1 MVGGLFGVH
10 NIDMGMCSSF
20 ARVFDIRKKKS
31 FFYIYYLS
39 WDGCCRIATFLSLQ
53 SIFLLPCASIF
64 PFLFCI
70 AWPLFSCKVG
80 MAGHMCALGMRCELR
95 CFCVRIY

>member
-31 FFYIYYLS
+31 FFFLTLS
-39 WDGCCRIATFLSLQ
+39 FMGWLLSNCHVSFIAVHFSFTYVLIFSLSFLHRMAS
-53 SIFLLPCASIF
+53 FL
-64 PFLFCI
+64 
-70 AWPLFSCKVG
+70 V
-80 MAGHMCALGMRCELR
+80 
-95 CFCVRIY
+95 

>member
-31 FFYIYYLS
+31 FFFTLS
-39 WDGCCRIATFLSLQ
+39 FMGWLLSNCHVSFFQ
-53 SIFLLPCASIF
+53 FIFFSPCAFIFSRFVFLLHRMASS
-64 PFLFCI
+64 L
-70 AWPLFSCKVG
+70 V
-80 MAGHMCALGMRCELR
+80 
-95 CFCVRIY
+95 

>member
-31 FFYIYYLS
+31 FFFNIIFYGMVVVELPRFFS
-39 WDGCCRIATFLSLQ
+39 FLQ
-53 SIFLLPCASIF
+53 SIFFLPCSFIF
-64 PFLFCI
+64 PFLVFSS
-70 AWPLFSCKVG
+70 ASHGLFSRVKS
-80 MAGHMCALGMRCELR
+80 AWQDI
-95 CFCVRIY
+95 CVLWEFLEV

>member
-31 FFYIYYLS
+31 FFFLHYLL
-39 WDGCCRIATFLSLQ
+39 WDGCCRIVTFLSFSQFNFFYHVLL
-53 SIFLLPCASIF
+53 SFLVFSSASHG
-64 PFLFCI
+64 
-70 AWPLFSCKVG
+70 LFSRVKS
-80 MAGHMCALGMRCELR
+80 AWQDI
-95 CFCVRIY
+95 CVLWEFLEV

>member
-31 FFYIYYLS
+31 FFFYIIFYGMAVVELP
-39 WDGCCRIATFLSLQ
+39 RFFHSLQ
-53 SIFLLPCASIF
+53 LIFFLPCAFTFSHF
-64 PFLFCI
+64 FFCI

-80 MAGHMCALGMRCELR
+80 MAGHMCALG
-95 CFCVRIY
+95 IS

>member
-31 FFYIYYLS
+31 KFFFTLSFMGWLLSNCHVSFILAVHFFSPCAFTFSRFFY
-39 WDGCCRIATFLSLQ
+39 
-53 SIFLLPCASIF
+53 
-64 PFLFCI
+64 CI

-80 MAGHMCALGMRCELR
+80 MAGHMCASGLE
-95 CFCVRIY
+95 V

>member
-31 FFYIYYLS
+31 FFLYIIFHGMVVVELS
-39 WDGCCRIATFLSLQ
+39 RFFHCSPFFFYHVLLS
-53 SIFLLPCASIF
+53 F
-64 PFLFCI
+64 PFFS
-70 AWPLFSCKVG
+70 ASHGLFSRVKS
-80 MAGHMCALGMRCELR
+80 AWQDI
-95 CFCVRIY
+95 CVLWE

>member
-31 FFYIYYLS
+31 FFFIHYLL
-39 WDGCCRIATFLSLQ
+39 WDGYCRIASFLSFQ
-53 SIFLLPCASIF
+53 SIFLIIMCFYLSLSRFSASHG
-64 PFLFCI
+64 
-70 AWPLFSCKVG
+70 LFSRVKSAWQDTCVLWKI
-80 MAGHMCALGMRCELR
+80 LGG
-95 CFCVRIY
+95 VI

>member
-31 FFYIYYLS
+31 FFFFYIIFYGMVVVELS
-39 WDGCCRIATFLSLQ
+39 HFFHSRS
-53 SIFLLPCASIF
+53 SIVFTMFFYFFSF
-64 PFLFCI
+64 FFCI
-70 AWPLFSCKVG
+70 AWPLLSCKVG
-80 MAGHMCALGMRCELR
+80 MAGHMCALG
-95 CFCVRIY
+95 IS

>member
-31 FFYIYYLS
+31 FFYI
-39 WDGCCRIATFLSLQ
+39 
-53 SIFLLPCASIF
+53 IFYGMVVVELPRFFHSCSSNFFLPCAFIF
-64 PFLFCI
+64 SRFFFCI
-70 AWPLFSCKVG
+70 AWPLLSCKVG
-80 MAGHMCALGMRCELR
+80 MAGHMCALG
-95 CFCVRIY
+95 IS

>member
-31 FFYIYYLS
+31 FLFFLHYLL
-39 WDGCCRIATFLSLQ
+39 WDGRCRIATFLSLQ
-53 SIFLLPCASIF
+53 PIFLLPCAFIF
-64 PFLFCI
+64 PLSRFS
-70 AWPLFSCKVG
+70 ASHGLFSRVKS
-80 MAGHMCALGMRCELR
+80 AWQDI
-95 CFCVRIY
+95 CVL

>member
-31 FFYIYYLS
+31 FFFYI
-39 WDGCCRIATFLSLQ
+39 
-53 SIFLLPCASIF
+53 IFYGMVVVELPCFFHSCSSFFFFSPCAFTFSRFFSSASHG
-64 PFLFCI
+64 
-70 AWPLFSCKVG
+70 LFSRVKS
-80 MAGHMCALGMRCELR
+80 AWQDI
-95 CFCVRIY
+95 CVLWEFLEV